1 MTAPRRIRRLSTCPS
16 SSLRERPRH
25 PAAPLFL
32 PPRTVASSR
41 PRGPGAL
48 HSPGRRVTRAVDE
61 RDGGDG
67 VDDGRDGRL
76 GGGAQRV
83 PDMPRDVRGRVQQ
96 HAVRTHLLLLVHH
109 AAPRARA
116 RVPVLRAAPD
126 RGVALPQHRPRQ
138 AAARVVQERRALER
152 RPHRRG
158 RALSRLPRASR
169 DFGVGP
175 DALRGRASE
184 LAEAATSLPLHE
196 LGPLLRVVSDTHKKL
211 VMDDRQVSMN
221 VLRDFLALSHRRKNE
236 AVDAIER
243 EMASVDA
250 DLAWVEARVAELGG
264 SDALDAFDQEI
275 AAALDPANPRAARG
289 RAPSS
294 AGTPA
299 DAARAADAATRGGAN
314 SRNKTRAAAAVCQM
328 LSAWGI
334 NGDERGR
341 QSALA
346 APRTKKKKKK
356 KEKKPP
362 RLGTSR
368 LEPRGE
374 EQRVLPSRRVARV
387 LGGVEA
393 ELDGHDARRGAEQA
407 ERERAAEPRDARSAR
422 VGVLE
427 QVRGG
432 GRGGPRGGGPRGGP
446 RRRCVPASFFPR
458 RRRKKRRLGRRRGCR
473 SGARGVRRRAR
484 RRNDAEE

>member
-1 MTAPRRIRRLSTCPS
+1 MTMDAMDASEEELNACPICRETYVDAFSSTLCGHTFCFSCITRHLEHGRACPCCAQPLTAESLFPNIALDKLLRGLSRS
-16 SSLRERPRH
+16 
-25 PAAPLFL
+25 
-32 PPRTVASSR
+32 
-41 PRGPGAL
+41 GAL
-48 HSPGRRVTRAVDE
+48 SS
-61 RDGGDG
+61 GD
-67 VDDGRDGRL
+67 L
-76 GGGAQRV
+76 TGAGARS
-83 PDMPRDVRGRVQQ
+83 RG
-96 HAVRTHLLLLVHH
+96 
-109 AAPRARA
+109 
-116 RVPVLRAAPD
+116 
-126 RGVALPQHRPRQ
+126 
-138 AAARVVQERRALER
+138 
-152 RPHRRG
+152 
-158 RALSRLPRASR
+158 SPRASR

-289 RAPSS
+289 GAPSS

-299 DAARAADAATRGGAN
+299 DAARAADATRGGAN

-346 APRTKKKKKK
+346 APSDE
-356 KEKKPP
+356 KEKEKEREKTAAARNLAARNLAARNSAFYQAAASRASSAGSKRSSMDMMRGAAPSKPSERGP
-362 RLGTSR
+362 RSPETLDRLGSGSSSKSA
-368 LEPRGE
+368 E
-374 EQRVLPSRRVARV
+374 
-387 LGGVEA
+387 GGAVDPA
-393 ELDGHDARRGAEQA
+393 VVDPAVDPDDDAGPVGAEVG
-407 ERERAAEPRDARSAR
+407 REGPAARHGRS
-422 VGVLE
+422 
-427 QVRGG
+427 
-432 GRGGPRGGGPRGGP
+432 PW
-446 RRRCVPASFFPR
+446 RC
-458 RRRKKRRLGRRRGCR
+458 
-473 SGARGVRRRAR
+473 
-484 RRNDAEE
+484 